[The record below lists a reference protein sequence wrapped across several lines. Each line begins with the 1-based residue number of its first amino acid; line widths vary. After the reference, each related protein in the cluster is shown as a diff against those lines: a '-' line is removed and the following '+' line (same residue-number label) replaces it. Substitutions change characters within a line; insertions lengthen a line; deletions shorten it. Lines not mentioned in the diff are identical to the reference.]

1 MCKLD
6 GEAWIECAIMDCG
19 PGFNPED
26 LPRLFEP
33 FFSRRGGGSGLGL
46 SIAQRIV
53 EQHGGTL
60 AAANRAEGGAMMTVR
75 LPVDPSS
82 PHRRIS
88 EVTADA

>member
-1 MCKLD
+1 MRMCKLD

-19 PGFNPED
+19 PGFNSED

-60 AAANRAEGGAMMTVR
+60 AAANRAEGGAVMTV
-75 LPVDPSS
+75 
-82 PHRRIS
+82 
-88 EVTADA
+88 

>member
-1 MCKLD
+1 LQTRPRVEVQVRMCKLD

-33 FFSRRGGGSGLGL
+33 FFSRRGGGNGLGL

-60 AAANRAEGGAMMTVR
+60 AAANRAEGGAVMTV
-75 LPVDPSS
+75 
-82 PHRRIS
+82 
-88 EVTADA
+88 